1 MDKSKQERSL
11 TEPEDEGKSF
21 NTDTKNFLW
30 EKIEHSIYRKKRQQT
45 IGMLGLVATVFVV
58 GLFFWMHIET
68 DQDRSGEMK
77 RAAQLSVNLLKHE
90 EGRIQMLTLSK
101 KGLKKG
107 DMKLVKEQAVI
118 LKDSVS
124 YVQQVINK
132 KMADYKTVYVPYGM
146 RQEVILEDGS
156 KIWLNAGSFLTFP
169 ATFKEG
175 AFRDVFLNGE
185 AYFEIAS
192 NVHPFRVLTNDGT
205 IQVLGTSFNV
215 SCYEEDPE
223 MLAALITG
231 RIAFESENRQRFQL
245 KPGQQL
251 ALNRKDKK
259 VYLHEGEVER
269 GMLWTKRQLAL
280 DRIAIPMLF
289 KKLERIFNV
298 HIHCPETLQ
307 QVRVAYSGRLSL
319 QGSIENVLRSIYELK
334 SYQIKINEKE
344 VYLIKK

>member
-11 TEPEDEGKSF
+11 TGPEDEDKSF

-30 EKIEHSIYRKKRQQT
+30 EKIEHSIDRKKRKYN
-45 IGMLGLVATVFVV
+45 IGALGAVVAVFIAGFV
-58 GLFFWMHIET
+58 FWMYMET
-68 DQDRSGEMK
+68 NQDLSQEMK

-90 EGRIQMLTLSK
+90 EGSIQMLTLSK
-101 KGLKKG
+101 TGLEEG
-107 DMKLVKEQAVI
+107 AANLAKEQAII
-118 LKDSVS
+118 LKDSVFFA
-124 YVQQVINK
+124 QQMANK
-132 KMADYKTVYVPYGM
+132 EAVDYKTVYVPYGM

-169 ATFKEG
+169 ATFKG
-175 AFRDVFLNGE
+175 GKRDVFLNGE

-192 NVHPFRVLTNDGT
+192 NLHPFRVLTNDGT

-215 SCYEEDPE
+215 SCYEEDQE
-223 MLAALITG
+223 MLATLITG
-231 RIAFESENRQRFQL
+231 RIAFESDKHQLFQL

-251 ALNRKDKK
+251 ALNRKESKIH
-259 VYLHEGEVER
+259 VNEGAVDG

-280 DRIAIPMLF
+280 DKMAMPMLF

-319 QGSIENVLRSIYELK
+319 QGSIENVLKSIYELEN
-334 SYQIKINEKE
+334 YQININEKE

>member
-1 MDKSKQERSL
+1 MDKSKQEGSL
-11 TEPEDEGKSF
+11 TGPEDEGKSF
-21 NTDTKNFLW
+21 NTDTKDFLW
-30 EKIEHSIYRKKRQQT
+30 EKIEHSIYRKKRRQAF
-45 IGMLGLVATVFVV
+45 GMLGLVAAVFVA

-68 DQDRSGEMK
+68 DQDPSGEMK
-77 RAAQLSVNLLKHE
+77 RAARLSVDLLKHE
-90 EGRIQMLTLSK
+90 DGHIQMLTLSK
-101 KGLKKG
+101 MGLKKG
-107 DMKLVKEQAVI
+107 EMQLVKEQAVI
-118 LKDSVS
+118 LKDSIS

-132 KMADYKTVYVPYGM
+132 KTVDYKTVYVPYGM
-146 RQEVILEDGS
+146 RQEVVLEDGS

-169 ATFKEG
+169 ATFREG
-175 AFRDVFLNGE
+175 GYRDVFLNGE

-192 NVHPFRVLTNDGT
+192 NLRPFRVLTNDGT
-205 IQVLGTSFNV
+205 IRVLGTSFNV

-231 RIAFESENRQRFQL
+231 RIAFESENHQLFQL

-251 ALNRKDKK
+251 ALNRKEKK
-259 VYLHEGEVER
+259 VYLNKGEVEK

-280 DRIAIPMLF
+280 DRIAMPMLF

-298 HIHCPETLQ
+298 HIHYPETLQ

-319 QGSIENVLRSIYELK
+319 QGSIENVLKSIYELE